1 MRAALATALAMV
13 IAALAATALAGESY
27 PVDWKGT
34 WQSSE
39 GYESALSGTL
49 TAKVVRKEG
58 DRWEAAFSAVPV
70 KGLAL
75 KIPLQGERDGKLVN
89 FKGEVSLGP
98 RGKIAWTGILHPEQ
112 FTGTFE
118 LVGSKIKG
126 TFRMTP
132 AAKE

>member
-1 MRAALATALAMV
+1 MGATLGFVVAALS
-13 IAALAATALAGESY
+13 ATALAGEPY
-27 PVDWKGT
+27 PVEWKGT
-34 WQSSE
+34 GQSSE
-39 GYESALSGTL
+39 GYGSELSGTL
-49 TAKVVRKEG
+49 VAKVTRREG

-75 KIPLQGERDGKLVN
+75 KIPLEGERDGKLVN

-118 LVGSKIKG
+118 LVGSKIRG

-132 AAKE
+132 AAAR

>member
-1 MRAALATALAMV
+1 MRAALAMVVAMG
-13 IAALAATALAGESY
+13 IAAATALAGEPSY

-39 GYESALSGTL
+39 GYASELSGTL
-49 TAKVVRKEG
+49 VAKVVRKEG
-58 DRWEAAFSAVPV
+58 DRWEASFSAVPV

-75 KIPLQGERDGKLVN
+75 KIPLEGDRDGKLVN

-132 AAKE
+132 AAAP